1 MSLIDTYH
9 IATGG
14 QNFQD
19 TYTLASNGI
28 LIRVEVQPLP
38 PIPIPPIPG
47 RGGGTAPSWAE
58 QYQKDHKEEINRKK
72 IIVTATI
79 DGKDYIEEIIVEDK
93 PNLTAK
99 DIKVEISTKEDKPKI
114 KISFDI

>member
-1 MSLIDTYH
+1 MSLIDTYQL
-9 IATGG
+9 ATGG

-19 TYTLASNGI
+19 TFTFASNGI

-38 PIPIPPIPG
+38 PIPIPPIS
-47 RGGGTAPSWAE
+47 GGGSYPSWAE
-58 QYQKDHKEEINRKK
+58 PHKKEICRKK

-93 PNLTAK
+93 PNLKAK
-99 DIKVEISTKEDKPKI
+99 DISVEISTKEDKPKI
-114 KISFDI
+114 KISFDM